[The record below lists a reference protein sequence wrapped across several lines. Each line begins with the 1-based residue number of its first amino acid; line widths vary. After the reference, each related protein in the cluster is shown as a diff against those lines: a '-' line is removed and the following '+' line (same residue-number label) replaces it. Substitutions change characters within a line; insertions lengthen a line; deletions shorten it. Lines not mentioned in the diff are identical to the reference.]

1 MENKA
6 SAKELHVI
14 AEGIRL
20 VTLQMFAKV
29 GSGHVGGSMSIIET
43 LAVLYGSEMR
53 VRPEEPDWQDRDRL
67 VLSKGHAGP
76 ALYAALALRGYFPK
90 EMLDELNQNGGH
102 LPSHCDRTK
111 TPGIDMTTGSLGQGM
126 STAIGIAMGCRM
138 NKSDSITYLIVG
150 DGECNEGQI
159 WEGAIF
165 APHYKLDNLI
175 MFVDR
180 NKQQLDGY
188 TSDVMDMGDM
198 GAKFAAFG
206 WHVQTVNG
214 HDCGAIQSAIRVAK
228 ETKGQPSA
236 IILDT
241 EKGYGCT
248 FSEGVCPNH
257 HQSFTPIQVE
267 DAIEHAKQRLAAAK
281 EGR

>member
-53 VRPEEPDWQDRDRL
+53 VRPEEPDWKDRDRL

-126 STAIGIAMGCRM
+126 STAIGIALGCRM
-138 NKSDSITYLIVG
+138 NKSDSTTYLIVG

-165 APHYKLDNLI
+165 APNYKLDNLI

-188 TSDVMDMGDM
+188 TSEVMDMGDM

-206 WHVQTVNG
+206 WHVQTVNWPRLRRYSECHSRCEG
-214 HDCGAIQSAIRVAK
+214 D
-228 ETKGQPSA
+228 KGPA
-236 IILDT
+236 V
-241 EKGYGCT
+241 G
-248 FSEGVCPNH
+248 NR
-257 HQSFTPIQVE
+257 
-267 DAIEHAKQRLAAAK
+267 A
-281 EGR
+281 